1 LQVAVRAIRGATQL
15 EVDSKEQMRD
25 AVIELMSTILKNN
38 DLSSSDLISV
48 LFTATPDLV
57 SDFPAASARDMGL
70 GMVPLICAVEIDV
83 PNSLPRTI
91 RVLLHCETS
100 RNQEEINHIYL
111 RGAASLRK
119 DISQNIAQ

>member
-1 LQVAVRAIRGATQL
+1 MQVAVRAIRGATQL

-83 PNSLPRTI
+83 PNSLPRII